1 MAISDLLNRRV
12 RARPEDDEV
21 FSEASGSEDGSQDG
35 SDAESNGSIQSVS
48 QPYIYSRI
56 PANKQTSQRMTP
68 KPKNQAQAPNP
79 KATQISKKSLN
90 PSTTQATTS
99 NPH

>member
-35 SDAESNGSIQSVS
+35 SDAESNGSNQSVS
-48 QPYIYSRI
+48 HQQPHSRKSQLTKN
-56 PANKQTSQRMTP
+56 PASG
-68 KPKNQAQAPNP
+68 
-79 KATQISKKSLN
+79 
-90 PSTTQATTS
+90 
-99 NPH
+99 